1 METLGVS
8 HDTSDTAY
16 SEDTS
21 ATVTSD
27 AMNTFGVTSHLAG
40 ADSET
45 STEVDTGRDSA
56 VQPYRHDPHT
66 LGNYQPVSGDDSS
79 GNDHSSVT
87 MERQDPPHEP
97 EAPSREG
104 YAHGDDNQSTTGGV
118 IPSIIST
125 EENNPGEGSRST
137 PSVEET
143 RGSVAEPPPS
153 GTGGVTPL
161 LPPQTVRRGSTDH
174 AAASGDDILH
184 IHEDTFAESTSNVP
198 QRGSQNP
205 LLLSPE
211 KSLFEAYLLCVPFG
225 IFGAHHFYLGN
236 RSFGFLYLFTFG
248 LFTIGWIV
256 DLLTLKFTV
265 KEVNRQLKEADEN
278 GLKTDDFGSFSRL
291 YETTLLQAYLFAL
304 PPLGIL
310 GCHNFAMD
318 RIRFGVLYFFTVGLY
333 FFGWIADLIRMPFI
347 VRRRNREVR
356 LYRQGLPPPPAWE
369 KLYLDEAYVLALPLG
384 VVGLHHFY
392 LRRYFFGVVYAM
404 TLGLF
409 GILTFIDLFRMS
421 RLLERRKTELK
432 ENTRQIYLD
441 DAYMLA
447 VPFGFLGF
455 HHFYMKR
462 YAWGFF
468 YLFTLGLCGV
478 GWIGD
483 LYRLPSLVERENVLI
498 KFHDL
503 TRMSGDEQA
512 RAPNR
517 YNIIG
522 TRMRRREPTSI
533 SQESV
538 QENDRN
544 VVENP
549 ITIDLSTRLT
559 QGVSPQIIIEQNIP
573 PSPGNAPVELGPLS
587 TETSREQ
594 SSGNRNTLSPDVRE
608 ISEFQFETNVVA
620 PSLSEHASGPPLPP
634 TEEPREQHVD
644 QIMLV
649 AIPLD
654 EHGQPLWAQGHQ
666 TTAEEIAQF
675 RQRSTPSP
683 RPGDRPMSQLYDEP
697 PPPYSPPTQS
707 LDYRPFT
714 APVDTQTER
723 FAHQSSLISPQ
734 PRTARVDIRS
744 RNQSI
749 GESSGMMHDAI
760 TDENHEDRGTD
771 FGDNNHEDNSS
782 IQTEEAQYRFIA
794 QVEKFRNLSVSRPQT
809 SAPMQETSNCV
820 TQTRST
826 EEENDSVDT
835 YPKSKEERG
844 DWLDDDDDL
853 VIGRARDIEGNNTTI
868 PDSSSHTEVDD
879 GEGTKNV
886 LDKETLKDMRS
897 DWLDDNHE
905 LVVGRAGDL
914 ITCSDNDESSGHKSS
929 REGGAMPDKEGAL
942 LESTGVTTRGLDY
955 FRGTSNI
962 DAVVTTLVSKEGTG
976 DDGFIEINENENVE
990 SKESHTD
997 TYEPMVRR
1005 DPNDTNTLEKG
1016 SHYSEADAIKTNSES
1031 DIGRLQTDS
1040 PSNRTNV
1047 SITVHNDE
1055 GSETGV
1061 SSSRPD
1067 IHEMTE
1073 L

>member
-1 METLGVS
+1 MEPTGVNRS
-8 HDTSDTAY
+8 TSETAY
-16 SEDTS
+16 TEDT

-27 AMNTFGVTSHLAG
+27 AMNTFEVACEHSRLTRV
-40 ADSET
+40 DSET
-45 STEVDTGRDSA
+45 STEVDSGRDSA
-56 VQPYRHDPHT
+56 VLPSRQPDDPHA
-66 LGNYQPVSGDDSS
+66 LGNYQPVSGNDSS
-79 GNDHSSVT
+79 GNYHTSVT

-97 EAPSREG
+97 EALSREG
-104 YAHGDDNQSTTGGV
+104 SSHGDDNQSTTSGV
-118 IPSIIST
+118 TDRIIST
-125 EENNPGEGSRST
+125 VENNTGEGSRSL
-137 PSVEET
+137 SRVEET
-143 RGSVAEPPPS
+143 RGSVTEPPPS
-153 GTGGVTPL
+153 VTGGVTLL
-161 LPPQTVRRGSTDH
+161 LPPQTVRRGSTNN
-174 AAASGDDILH
+174 AAASGDDTLR

-236 RSFGFLYLFTFG
+236 RSFGFLYLFTLG

-256 DLLTLKFTV
+256 DLLTLKLTV

-291 YETTLLQAYLFAL
+291 YETSLLQAYLFAL

-318 RIRFGVLYFFTVGLY
+318 RIRFGVLYFFTIGLY
-333 FFGWIADLIRMPFI
+333 FFGWIADLFRMPFI

-369 KLYLDEAYVLALPLG
+369 NLYLDEAYVLALPFGVLG
-384 VVGLHHFY
+384 FHHFY
-392 LRRYFFGVVYAM
+392 LRRYFFGVVYTM

-432 ENTRQIYLD
+432 EKSRQIYLD

-503 TRMSGDEQA
+503 TRMSGGEQA

-522 TRMRRREPTSI
+522 PLMRRRETTSI
-533 SQESV
+533 VQESV
-538 QENDRN
+538 QETDSN

-549 ITIDLSTRLT
+549 IAIDLSTRLT
-559 QGVSPQIIIEQNIP
+559 QGVSPQIITEENTP
-573 PSPGNAPVELGPLS
+573 PSPSNAPVGQEPLS

-594 SSGNRNTLSPDVRE
+594 SSGNRNTPSPEARE
-608 ISEFQFETNVVA
+608 IPEIQLETNPVA
-620 PSLSEHASGPPLPP
+620 PSLSGHSLMPP
-634 TEEPREQHVD
+634 TEGPREQQVD

-683 RPGDRPMSQLYDEP
+683 RPEDSSTSPLYDEP

-707 LDYRPFT
+707 LDYRSFT
-714 APVDTQTER
+714 APVDIQTER
-723 FAHQSSLISPQ
+723 FAHQSSLVSPPPQ
-734 PRTARVDIRS
+734 TERVNILS
-744 RNQSI
+744 RNQLI

-760 TDENHEDRGTD
+760 IDENHEDRGSD
-771 FGDNNHEDNSS
+771 LGDNNHADNSS
-782 IQTEEAQYRFIA
+782 VQTEEAEYRFIS
-794 QVEKFRNLSVSRPQT
+794 QVEKLRNLSVSRLQT
-809 SAPMQETSNCV
+809 SAPMQEMSNCV

-826 EEENDSVDT
+826 EEENDCVDA
-835 YPKSKEERG
+835 YPKSKEERS

-853 VIGRARDIEGNNTTI
+853 VIGRARDIEGNNAI
-868 PDSSSHTEVDD
+868 PDSTIRAEVND
-879 GEGTKNV
+879 GEETKNV
-886 LDKETLKDMRS
+886 LDKDTLKDMRS

-914 ITCSDNDESSGHKSS
+914 ITCSDNDESSRKSS
-929 REGGAMPDKEGAL
+929 REGDSMPDIEGAL
-942 LESTGVTTRGLDY
+942 LESTASGVQ
-955 FRGTSNI
+955 
-962 DAVVTTLVSKEGTG
+962 VTLTLW
-976 DDGFIEINENENVE
+976 
-990 SKESHTD
+990 
-997 TYEPMVRR
+997 
-1005 DPNDTNTLEKG
+1005 
-1016 SHYSEADAIKTNSES
+1016 
-1031 DIGRLQTDS
+1031 
-1040 PSNRTNV
+1040 
-1047 SITVHNDE
+1047 
-1055 GSETGV
+1055 
-1061 SSSRPD
+1061 
-1067 IHEMTE
+1067 
-1073 L
+1073 